1 MRILKKKI
9 FSVGLVVVL
18 ILTNAFVVSASEP
31 PTEAVYDLEKGGT
44 QTFVVEGKDGE
55 VQQIT
60 IEEVA
65 GNTRVADDTYKVSL
79 SSPGAWTA
87 GFYVKISSNKITQAY
102 SPFYSTIVGN
112 IQSAKLVRNSSSKA
126 TYSFIYNVAFLNFD
140 TGVIATVSGTE
151 LKVSKI

>member
-1 MRILKKKI
+1 MRTLKKKI

-65 GNTRVADDTYKVSL
+65 GNTRVADDTYKVKTETS
-79 SSPGAWTA
+79 GWTA
-87 GFYVKISSNKITQAY
+87 GFYIKVSNNKITSAY
-102 SPFYSTIVGN
+102 SPFHTALRGSIE
-112 IQSAKLVRNSSSKA
+112 SPSLVRNSNVKV
-126 TYSFIYNVAFLNFD
+126 TYSFIYKWLLLSYN
-140 TGVIATVSGTE
+140 TGVVATISDSSLRVTQ
-151 LKVSKI
+151 K